1 MRLRPHLLTSVLFT
15 VAACS
20 SSTENRLPAQAEA
33 ALRTARSMELLALD
47 PTPLARGAAVPEGG
61 TFHDYP
67 ILGRATLADAV
78 QAKALGELVLRGIR
92 ESDGTAAACFNPRHG
107 IRVSQD
113 GRTLDLVICYE
124 CLSLS
129 VHGDLLGSGGPRLGL
144 LTAQRVESGV
154 SAIFEGAGLKTAP
167 KH

>member
-1 MRLRPHLLTSVLFT
+1 MKLLPCVSL
-15 VAACS
+15 ALALGCS
-20 SSTENRLPAQAEA
+20 SAEENQLPPE
-33 ALRTARSMELLALD
+33 ALRALRGARSLELFALD
-47 PTPLARGAAVPEGG
+47 PTPLMQGAVPPEKGV
-61 TFHDYP
+61 FHEYP
-67 ILGRATLADAV
+67 ILGRAVLSDAV

-113 GRTLDLVICYE
+113 GRTLDFVICYE

-129 VHGDLLGSGGPRLGL
+129 VHGDLLGSAGPRLGL